1 MSDINKAPVKII
13 GALFNNNN
21 MENYT
26 KSIKGQ
32 KGFSK
37 FYNTLGICKSMK
49 VPESVYDK
57 IKTILTLL
65 EFIGNHKG
73 LDAVNGILKNFI
85 IGLEKYIKEK
95 IN

>member
-1 MSDINKAPVKII
+1 
-13 GALFNNNN
+13 

-26 KSIKGQ
+26 KSNKGQ

-37 FYNTLGICKSMK
+37 FYTALGICKSMK

-73 LDAVNGILKNFI
+73 LDAVNGILDHI
-85 IGLEKYIKEK
+85 IGLLKKYIKEK